1 MEDYVHYHE
10 TEASEDDL
18 EKQRQHEAAA
28 GAISPQ
34 GAFLKA
40 MFAAEGRR
48 RHWNPIVVPWGLLLG
63 LTFAP
68 VCFPYGWPGLLVWL
82 LWTLSVGGFLIM
94 LTVLWDRIDTLEGQV
109 KALREAQPSGH
120 PSGSLG

>member
-18 EKQRQHEAAA
+18 EKQRQHEA

-48 RHWNPIVVPWGLLLG
+48 RRHWNPIVVPWGLLLA

-68 VCFPYGWPGLLVWL
+68 ACFPYGWPGLLVWL

-94 LTVLWDRIDTLEGQV
+94 LTVLWDRIDNLEGQV